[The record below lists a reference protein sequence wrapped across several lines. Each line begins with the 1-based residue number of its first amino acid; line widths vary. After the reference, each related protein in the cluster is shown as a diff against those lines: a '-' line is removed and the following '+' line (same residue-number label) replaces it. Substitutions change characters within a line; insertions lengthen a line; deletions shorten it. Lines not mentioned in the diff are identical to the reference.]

1 MSALDPA
8 ILAAIDEAVA
18 RRVSPPRET
27 YFTVRD
33 VATQL
38 RVSSDTVLRLV
49 HRDKLRAV
57 GRGKLLRIPQSAIA
71 ACFEAVVSP

>member
-33 VATQL
+33 VAKMFGIHT
-38 RVSSDTVLRLV
+38 DTCLRLV
-49 HRDKLRAV
+49 HSGKLRAV

-71 ACFEAVVSP
+71 ACFEVPAMP